1 MKLFRWIGDHILE
14 TVSGAAFVIMISV
27 VFLNVILRFTTG
39 RSLVWSEEVAA
50 IGFIWT
56 IFMGAAVCC
65 KERGGLI
72 SVDILINLFPSKINK
87 TATLIIDIA
96 QVAICVVMCVL
107 GWKFAMSAAN
117 KVSLSLQLPY
127 TVYDIPIAISFAF
140 MTYYTAKRVAEDLK
154 AFKTVPAENEGEN
167 VE

>member
-1 MKLFRWIGDHILE
+1 MKLFRWIGSHILE
-14 TVSGAAFVIMISV
+14 VVSGAAFITMISV
-27 VFLNVILRFTTG
+27 VFFNVILRFTTG

-56 IFMGAAVCC
+56 IFIGAAVCC

-72 SVDILINLFPSKINK
+72 SVDILINLFPSNMKKI
-87 TATLIIDIA
+87 ATLIIDMA
-96 QVAICVVMCVL
+96 QVAICAVMCVL

-140 MTYYTAKRVAEDLK
+140 MTYYTVKRVAEDLK
-154 AFKTVPAENEGEN
+154 ALNSAAENEGEDA
-167 VE
+167 E

>member
-1 MKLFRWIGDHILE
+1 MKLFRWIGSHILE
-14 TVSGAAFVIMISV
+14 VVSGAAFITMISV
-27 VFLNVILRFTTG
+27 VFFNVILRFTTG

-56 IFMGAAVCC
+56 IFIGAAVCC

-72 SVDILINLFPSKINK
+72 SVDILINLFPSKMKKI
-87 TATLIIDIA
+87 ATLIIDMA
-96 QVAICVVMCVL
+96 QVAICAVMCVL

-140 MTYYTAKRVAEDLK
+140 MTYYTVKRVAEDLK
-154 AFKTVPAENEGEN
+154 AFKSAAENEGGDIR
-167 VE
+167 